1 MSVSLD
7 VVPSDNSEEGRIRL
21 TVVAVADVLGKTP
34 GLAKHIAAD
43 SSLSVVSCSGLKQI
57 AKVGRQPNPCVV
69 VADTSFLV
77 ATHLADFAEASDLR
91 GSIKILIVVDEDDPR
106 FCQKLLRMGFAGS
119 IQRSAPAAI
128 FRRALDA
135 VAEGELWASRKTIS
149 TLVREFLS
157 EASPNRLTT
166 REKEIIGL
174 VAKGYKNQEIADALF
189 VTRETVRWHLRG
201 IYSKLGVPDRKH
213 AIEYALAGGIAIP
226 AKPSVREGASKAQ
239 QRAYS

>member
-77 ATHLADFAEASDLR
+77 ATHFAEASDLR

-174 VAKGYKNQEIADALF
+174 VAKGYKNQEIADTLF